1 MRASNNDMLAIW
13 EDLWHS
19 MPQSGKVSITVHELL
34 KRYKERCTTERNKPR
49 PSSVSPPAL
58 LPVSFAQAKDWLFR
72 QQRAQSSALEFGA
85 VNETARQ
92 VVADLNF
99 SLAEQPPANA
109 ALLQQPARPA
119 SPVLIQPV
127 LSLGPELVTDEV
139 RAEERQVQ
147 KKAGKQAVRSGKQ
160 SSNPKTKKMKIVS
173 PEMEE
178 CQQRATV
185 RMQELGVQPLQVK
198 NFVFFHLYIQNYF
211 CGGGGNEFL
220 CALT

>member
-1 MRASNNDMLAIW
+1 M
-13 EDLWHS
+13 
-19 MPQSGKVSITVHELL
+19 
-34 KRYKERCTTERNKPR
+34 
-49 PSSVSPPAL
+49 SPPAL

-72 QQRAQSSALEFGA
+72 QQRAQSSALEFRA

-99 SLAEQPPANA
+99 SLAEQPPATA

-119 SPVLIQPV
+119 SPVLIPPV

-147 KKAGKQAVRSGKQ
+147 KKAGMQAVRSGKQ
-160 SSNPKTKKMKIVS
+160 SSKNPKAKKMKIVS

-178 CQQRATV
+178 RQQRATV

-198 NFVFFHLYIQNYF
+198 IFFVFFHLYIQNYF
-211 CGGGGNEFL
+211 CGGGGGMNFYVH
-220 CALT
+220 